1 MELQRDLKKKGHHK
15 SDPKTS
21 SSSGPSSSSSSSSG
35 GADNADMMLT
45 MAMNMLRCS
54 ICNDRFKSVV
64 LTRCWHLFCRY
75 LYVECCLYSIY
86 YGIYL
91 RYIVYFS
98 L

>member
-1 MELQRDLKKKGHHK
+1 MYMYVCRMELQRDLKKKGHHK

-21 SSSGPSSSSSSSSG
+21 SSSSSGPSSSSSSGS

-75 LYVECCLYSIY
+75 IQYVLVYECACVH
-86 YGIYL
+86 
-91 RYIVYFS
+91 YI
-98 L
+98 